1 MHRRSFVSRRI
12 GGETGQHPPCLCKQI
27 GNLEQLLNDARA
39 VMIALGFNVRSG
51 SVTDR
56 HRNGVAKGWDVK
68 LPKRPKEFLN
78 FIGERSGLLHSREMT
93 ALFHHRPALN
103 VSVGLF
109 CD

>member
-39 VMIALGFNVRSG
+39 AMIALGFNVRSG

-56 HRNGVAKGWDVK
+56 HRNGVAKALG
-68 LPKRPKEFLN
+68 RQITEAAERISEF
-78 FIGERSGLLHSREMT
+78 
-93 ALFHHRPALN
+93 HRRAQRAAP
-103 VSVGLF
+103 
-109 CD
+109 